1 MSEPTIRPSLP
12 LVAIIA
18 FAVIAILPLFLSD
31 WISFLIA
38 LALAKGAVV
47 LGVVLLL
54 RGGLI
59 SFGHALYFAIGAYA
73 VGFLANRFGIGEAL
87 VGLPLA
93 TIISALVAAALGL
106 LLMRFRGIYFA
117 MLSLALSMILYT
129 VLIKFY
135 DFSGGTDGLSVRGFT
150 LAGATPARPGLVQYY
165 LVLGLTAAVI
175 YVGSRFLASPLGYLM
190 QAVRYN
196 EIRIEYL
203 GASANHA
210 ILGSYVVSG
219 AISGLG
225 GALVAYLIGHVSPEL
240 AFWVSSGDFVFVAV
254 LGGTGS
260 VFAPFIGSIAFEFV
274 KNYALKFSPST
285 WQLTLGVFLL
295 VVIYFQPQGLW
306 GLLTRLRAKPRWP
319 RQ

>member
-1 MSEPTIRPSLP
+1 MRATASRPSLP
-12 LVAIIA
+12 LEAIAA
-18 FAVIAILPLFLSD
+18 FAVIAGLPLFLSD
-31 WISFLIA
+31 WIVFLIA
-38 LALAKGAVV
+38 LALAKGFVV

-59 SFGHALYFAIGAYA
+59 SFGHALYFAIGAYT
-73 VGFLANRFGIGEAL
+73 VGFLANRFGIGDAL
-87 VGLPLA
+87 VALPLA
-93 TIISALVAAALGL
+93 IIISALVAAGLGL
-106 LLMRFRGIYFA
+106 LLTRFRGIYFA

-135 DFSGGTDGLSVRGFT
+135 DFSGGTDGLSVRGFA
-150 LAGATPARPGLVQYY
+150 LAGVKPAHPGLVQYY
-165 LVLGLTAAVI
+165 LVLVLTAAVVF
-175 YVGSRFLASPLGYLM
+175 VGARFVASPLGYLM

-203 GASANHA
+203 GASASHA
-210 ILGSYVVSG
+210 ILASYVVSG

-240 AFWVSSGDFVFVAV
+240 AFWVASGDFVFVAV

-260 VFAPFIGSIAFEFV
+260 VFAPLVGSIAFEFV
-274 KNYALKFSPST
+274 KNYALKFSPNT

-295 VVIYFQPQGLW
+295 LVIYFQPQGLW
-306 GLLTRLRAKPRWP
+306 TLLARLRGKLR
-319 RQ
+319 

>member
-1 MSEPTIRPSLP
+1 MSESPAYRRLPWAAIAAFAILALLP
-12 LVAIIA
+12 LV
-18 FAVIAILPLFLSD
+18 LSD
-31 WISFLIA
+31 WIVFLIA

-59 SFGHALYFAIGAYA
+59 SFGHALYFAVGAYT
-73 VGFLANRFGIGEAL
+73 VGFLANRFEMVEAL
-87 VGLPLA
+87 IALPLA
-93 TIISALVAAALGL
+93 IAISGLLAAALGL
-106 LLMRFRGIYFA
+106 LLTRFRGIYFA

-135 DFSGGTDGLSVRGFT
+135 DLSGGTDGISIRGFT
-150 LAGATPARPGLVQYY
+150 LAGITPVHSGLVKYY
-165 LVLGLTAAVI
+165 LVLVLTAVVA
-175 YVGSRFLASPLGYLM
+175 YVGARFLASPLGYLM

-203 GASANHA
+203 GASASHA
-210 ILGSYVVSG
+210 ILASYIISG

-225 GALVAYLIGHVSPEL
+225 GALVAYLIGQVSPEL
-240 AFWVSSGDFVFVAV
+240 AYWVTSGDFVFVAV

-260 VFAPFIGSIAFEFV
+260 VFAPWIGSIVFELV

-295 VVIYFQPQGLW
+295 LVIYFQPQGLW
-306 GLLTRLRAKPRWP
+306 GLIMRSRARP
-319 RQ
+319 Q